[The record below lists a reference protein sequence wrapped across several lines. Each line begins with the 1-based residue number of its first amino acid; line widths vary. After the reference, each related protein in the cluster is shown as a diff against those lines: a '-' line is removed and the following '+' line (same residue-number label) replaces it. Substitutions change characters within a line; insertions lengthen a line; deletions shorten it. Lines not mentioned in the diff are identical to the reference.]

1 MVWEFD
7 PKNKSNSYHCQWML
21 GWISCMP
28 RRGKSKPSTEFSKI
42 NFDRNIFKI
51 IARKDTFKD

>member
-1 MVWEFD
+1 
-7 PKNKSNSYHCQWML
+7 
-21 GWISCMP
+21 MP